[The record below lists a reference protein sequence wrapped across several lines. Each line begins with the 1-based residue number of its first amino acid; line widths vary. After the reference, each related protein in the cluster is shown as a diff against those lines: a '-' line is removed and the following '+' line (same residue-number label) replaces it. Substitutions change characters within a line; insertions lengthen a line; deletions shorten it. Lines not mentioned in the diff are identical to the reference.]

1 MIQAELTEIFPSVCK
16 MRTEITHCLFC
27 CPGTNKQP
35 MPYVKT
41 QRKSNYLKGSL
52 FMCQHISALH
62 SVLWKS
68 KGCILEAFQMGKLVE
83 VFANFQMS
91 VQVMESTKQGS
102 VSLTQCSLYTDRLCP
117 AFLGLVPASL
127 AFCIACLSPNN
138 LFPLLHIKPILCT
151 QNNPTSKQCCKIKP
165 HHMVQWAL

>member
-1 MIQAELTEIFPSVCK
+1 MQFPNPCRVKNSDENCVQKFSKTKFQAESSSIDISNQTFLNVSNLPLQNAILPMGAFAKPLEESMIQAELTETFPSVCK

-27 CPGTNKQP
+27 CPGTIKQP

-83 VFANFQMS
+83 VLPIF
-91 VQVMESTKQGS
+91 K
-102 VSLTQCSLYTDRLCP
+102 CLCR
-117 AFLGLVPASL
+117 
-127 AFCIACLSPNN
+127 
-138 LFPLLHIKPILCT
+138 
-151 QNNPTSKQCCKIKP
+151 
-165 HHMVQWAL
+165 